1 MNENEN
7 EKRKEKVRYIPSCF
21 NIKFTRACTNE
32 DPKHS
37 ARVIYDILRQETK
50 VEKQLWHSDDFED
63 LQHPNCWAED
73 SPFRVQQLNRS
84 SVTHTFAEF
93 SYETHL
99 INDALAPKG
108 VSLKIVPA
116 HNQTAY
122 ASIDVCAH
130 SCTAAISKTS
140 TEPSPF
146 FTWPLSPSKISTMFL

>member
-1 MNENEN
+1 MKILNTQQESSMISIGKKPKWENN
-7 EKRKEKVRYIPSCF
+7 SGTLTTLRTY
-21 NIKFTRACTNE
+21 NTRIAG
-32 DPKHS
+32 
-37 ARVIYDILRQETK
+37 
-50 VEKQLWHSDDFED
+50 
-63 LQHPNCWAED
+63 AED

-84 SVTHTFAEF
+84 SVFHTFAEL

-99 INDALAPKG
+99 INDALASKG
-108 VSLKIVPA
+108 VSLKIVTA

-130 SCTAAISKTS
+130 SCTAAMSKTS